1 MRTDCMSNSMATS
14 AAPEPENPAASET
27 PLAQRALSEELAELQ
42 RRSAVKALT
51 FQETIAALG
60 PQAYAILVILLS
72 LPFTTPI
79 PVPGLSTVFGI
90 IIGHIALSFT
100 LGREP
105 WIPRRFQQ
113 RTLPAGFF
121 GKVMRVAAWI
131 IRFLE
136 KRLRTRWV
144 ILVEHPALRRTHS
157 LVMLLAA
164 AALLLP
170 LPIPFTNTFP
180 AWAIILIAAGLLE
193 RDGVF
198 IVGGYLVFI
207 AGVFYFLFLGEAAQR
222 FVSAAWEWITARW

>member
-1 MRTDCMSNSMATS
+1 MRTDCMSNFMATS
-14 AAPEPENPAASET
+14 EAPEPGNPIASAT
-27 PLAQRALSEELAELQ
+27 MPAPRALSEELAELR
-42 RRSAVKALT
+42 RRSAEKALT

-60 PQAYAILVILLS
+60 PQGYAILVILLS

-79 PVPGLSTVFGI
+79 PVPGLSTVFGV
-90 IIGHIALSFT
+90 IIGHIALSFA

-131 IRFLE
+131 IRLLE
-136 KRLRTRWV
+136 KRLRARWV
-144 ILVEHPALRRTHS
+144 KLVEHTALRRLHAV
-157 LVMLLAA
+157 LMVLAA

-193 RDGVF
+193 RDGLF
-198 IVGGYLVFI
+198 IIAGYLVFA
-207 AGVFYFLFLGEAAQR
+207 AGVFYFLFLGEATQR
-222 FVSAAWEWITARW
+222 FVTAAWEWITTRW

>member
-1 MRTDCMSNSMATS
+1 MP
-14 AAPEPENPAASET
+14 AP
-27 PLAQRALSEELAELQ
+27 RALSEELAELR
-42 RRSAVKALT
+42 RRSAEKALT

-60 PQAYAILVILLS
+60 PQGYAILVILLS

-79 PVPGLSTVFGI
+79 PVPGLSTVFGV
-90 IIGHIALSFT
+90 IIGHIALSFA

-131 IRFLE
+131 IRLLE
-136 KRLRTRWV
+136 KRLRARWV
-144 ILVEHPALRRTHS
+144 KLVEHTALRRLHAV
-157 LVMLLAA
+157 LMVLAA

-193 RDGVF
+193 RDGLF
-198 IVGGYLVFI
+198 IIAGYLVFA
-207 AGVFYFLFLGEAAQR
+207 AGVFYFLFLGEATQR
-222 FVSAAWEWITARW
+222 FVTAAWEWITTRW